1 MQTSQAEMRAAAKS
15 AHLDCLEDHMTAQAL
30 QNTTNNDHETSFS
43 SALIK
48 PQDPERMLCVVCME
62 REKRVVLLPCKH
74 CCMCKECT
82 DQIVAHWRDQAQCPV
97 CRQLI
102 VDTLEPFY

>member
-1 MQTSQAEMRAAAKS
+1 MTNVALREVEGTHAPSLSSQQPSTSITYCRPDQ
-15 AHLDCLEDHMTAQAL
+15 
-30 QNTTNNDHETSFS
+30 
-43 SALIK
+43 
-48 PQDPERMLCVVCME
+48 LCVVCME

-82 DQIVAHWRDQAQCPV
+82 DQIVAHGCDQAQCPV

-102 VDTLEPFY
+102 VDTLEPFF